1 MNGPSSLWIRL
12 TRRLQAAPQPV
23 WGASRLWRN
32 LGLGLGA
39 IALFALVTALRSPA
53 HAYEVQITPTTP
65 QLGDTVSVL
74 VTPARPGTSP
84 QVTVRGQTYPTY
96 ALPGNRFRALIP
108 TSPLD
113 APGRVV
119 VQVTGE
125 EETRNLAVE
134 LRNRSFPV
142 QRITLSPG
150 RAGLEATDYEVSR
163 MDALKAL
170 RTPTKYWSGPMSR
183 PNRGRV
189 SSEFGIRRYYNGEF
203 AENYYHRGVDYADG
217 TGSPILA
224 PAAGR
229 VVLVGRVQDGFVLN
243 GNTVGIDHG
252 QGVASVMIHLSR
264 IDVSEGDFVQPG
276 QQIGAMGDTGFA
288 TGPNLHWG
296 LYVNGIA
303 VDPAPWRNGS
313 IE

>member
-1 MNGPSSLWIRL
+1 MKGLSSIQHIWQ
-12 TRRLQAAPQPV
+12 TSSKFARRGV
-23 WGASRLWRN
+23 
-32 LGLGLGA
+32 LGLVA
-39 IALFALVTALRSPA
+39 IALVSLTLNLRSPA
-53 HAYEVQITPTTP
+53 HAYQVQITPSSP
-65 QLGDTVSVL
+65 QLGDTLSVL
-74 VTPARPGTSP
+74 VVPAQMGSSP
-84 QVTVRGQTYPTY
+84 SVTVRGQTYPIY

-113 APGRVV
+113 QPGRLTI
-119 VQVTGE
+119 QVSGA

-134 LRNRSFPV
+134 LRNRNFPV
-142 QRITLSPG
+142 QRITLSSD
-150 RAGLEATDYEVSR
+150 RAGLEGTDYEFNR
-163 MDALKAL
+163 LDALKAL
-170 RTPTKYWSGPMSR
+170 RTPTKYWNGPFSR
-183 PNRGRV
+183 PNRGRI
-189 SSEFGIRRYYNGEF
+189 SSEYGIRRYYNGDF

-217 TGSPILA
+217 MGSPILA

-229 VVLVGRVQDGFVLN
+229 VVLVGRVQDGFTLN

-264 IDVSEGDFVQPG
+264 IDVKEGDFVQPG

-296 LYVNGIA
+296 LYVNGVS
-303 VDPAPWRNGS
+303 VDPVPWRYDG